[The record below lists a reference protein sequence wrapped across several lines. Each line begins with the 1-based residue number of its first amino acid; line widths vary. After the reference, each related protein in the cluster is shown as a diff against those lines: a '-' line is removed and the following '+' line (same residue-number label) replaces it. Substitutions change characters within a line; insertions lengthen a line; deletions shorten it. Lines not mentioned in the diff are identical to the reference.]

1 MSRIKSLNF
10 FSESSKI
17 KSGEYLL
24 NQIHIQKK
32 ISQKKTSIT
41 KRSHHSNNL
50 EILDI
55 NKKKDNM
62 HLYSIKSSKLQ
73 NNNNINN
80 NLNTES
86 SSIPKYINHEMSK
99 NEEKNIRKALKQH
112 FVFKDINDKVLSI
125 IIKELI
131 YFPLPKGRIVYEE
144 GDNGNF
150 FYILASGKVESYEKG
165 NLKKVYLP
173 WDCFGELS
181 LLTKKKR
188 EETIKCIEKSELFT
202 LEREIFLDIQR
213 NINESI
219 LKERFNFL
227 NTISIFKSLDN
238 ISKYNVAQKIEL
250 KEFKENDKIISKGDI
265 GDNLYI
271 IKEGLVSIKINN
283 NEIRKLGNNDYFG
296 QNCIILENIKRGA
309 DVFSIKN
316 TICYSLSK
324 NNLKDALGNHFINVI
339 LLCFF
344 KYTIE
349 QNKNLKSIFIESL
362 LEDLF
367 KVFKLKVYK
376 KNEKI
381 FDCNNEDKLKSNSKR
396 LIIVVEG
403 SIYINKNNNNE
414 TELIA
419 SKGDIIGESLFKDN
433 KKEIGNNLFVNPDCI
448 TLESDILS
456 LCKILKIDLNNEKP
470 LNILNI
476 ISKLKKIYL
485 FRNLSDK
492 TLESL
497 ALKFKK
503 IKFDENTVI
512 YEQGELGDL
521 FYIISKGKIQ
531 INQNNNYIKN
541 LEKGDFFGENT
552 LFQSNKRTETIKT
565 IEKVVCYTLLKSD
578 FDDIIQNKNIKNYL
592 YKIYILQDNSI
603 QLSDLYYIKFLGKGK
618 FGNVSLVHNSKN
630 IYAIKAISKLSV
642 EKQKILGKYFKNE
655 RKIMLLLDHPFIV
668 KLVKSLKNENYCFL
682 LIENINGKNLDEY
695 LSTRL
700 MKKNIIET
708 QFYSGS
714 IFLMLEYLQKK
725 YIAHR
730 DIKPSNIM
738 IDSNGYLKMIDF
750 GTSKL
755 LKDYTSTIIGTP
767 HYIPPEILQGKGYS
781 LSCDF
786 WSVGICIYE
795 IFYGFYPFGNYSHE
809 IIEIYKEILNKKNYT
824 LSKNPLYIDVNNLIQ
839 KLLNKKVNERLC
851 NINIIKQMDF
861 FKNFSFDELI
871 DFKIKPPYIPKIN
884 NNDFNFKLNE
894 KNEKYEDFL
903 IKNYP
908 NDIFEKSDNNDFN
921 DCESNWTDEF

>member
-1 MSRIKSLNF
+1 M
-10 FSESSKI
+10 
-17 KSGEYLL
+17 L

-41 KRSHHSNNL
+41 KRSHRSNNL

-62 HLYSIKSSKLQ
+62 HLYSIKSSNLQ
-73 NNNNINN
+73 NNNNTNN
-80 NLNTES
+80 NLNTEF
-86 SSIPKYINHEMSK
+86 SSIPKYINHVMSK

-165 NLKKVYLP
+165 NLKKIYLP

-250 KEFKENDKIISKGDI
+250 KEFKENDKIINKGDI

-271 IKEGLVSIKINN
+271 IKEGLVSVKINN

-309 DVFSIKN
+309 DIFSIKN
-316 TICYSLSK
+316 TICYSLSR

-367 KVFKLKVYK
+367 QAFKLKVYNR
-376 KNEKI
+376 NEKI

-521 FYIISKGKIQ
+521 FYLISKGKIQ

-541 LEKGDFFGENT
+541 LEKGDFFGENS

-578 FDDIIQNKNIKNYL
+578 FDDIIQNKIIKNYL

-618 FGNVSLVHNSKN
+618 FGNVSLVHNTKN

-851 NINIIKQMDF
+851 NINVIKQMDF

-884 NNDFNFKLNE
+884 NNDFNFMLNE